1 MVLNHHQLARLTS
14 YSYLGDYE
22 TAATYFHDM
31 APYYNKDDWTDLE
44 ICVLGMYALCL
55 KQLERLEDYV
65 HISLKLIAKMIRRG
79 RKFISHEHS
88 GVFSTED
95 IGIQGTKATPTQLT
109 SVISASKGLKATV
122 STPMKDFFDQVR
134 VSPFLK
140 HFPTKD
146 GFQLMLHLRPL
157 MLNNIQVDQIKIKI
171 VSVGEK
177 IPSDIWLGSDG
188 PLLLKPKPAEIPL
201 NASVRPSTSSK
212 MEGSS

>member
-1 MVLNHHQLARLTS
+1 MVLNHHQLAWLT
-14 YSYLGDYE
+14 YCSYLGDYE

-55 KQLERLEDYV
+55 KQLERLGDYV
-65 HISLKLIAKMIRRG
+65 HISLKLIAKMIKRG
-79 RKFISHEHS
+79 RQFMSHEHS
-88 GVFSTED
+88 AVFSTDD
-95 IGIQGTKATPTQLT
+95 IGTQGTKATPTQLA
-109 SVISASKGLKATV
+109 SVIIASKGLKAPV
-122 STPMKDFFDQVR
+122 STPMKDYFDQVR

-140 HFPTKD
+140 HFPIKD

-177 IPSDIWLGSDG
+177 IPGEIWLVSDG
-188 PLLLKPKPAEIPL
+188 PLLLEPKPAEIPL
-201 NASVRPSTSSK
+201 DASVCPSISPK